1 MKRVILISSLLCAV
15 NSLLLSQTPHLTVE
29 GILRVIDVPASS
41 QADSVLTR
49 QADGTITQM
58 PIESI
63 NNRDAGACSLGYHVL
78 PADFD
83 FQNIPSNMSSSI
95 WEIRHCHDLQNN
107 TVTLP
112 SHVILTFKGGQL
124 KNYSNIIGDQ
134 TGIDAQS
141 TQIFDG
147 AALSGSWT
155 LEYVNVCWFGA
166 KADPLIN
173 SSPAFTKATSFLTNQ
188 QIRRLLIPSGN
199 YHLEEFWKITGA
211 AGAWNPTLI
220 DGYGAVLDNTVC
232 VAMFSVSLKGL
243 VVDGAERHG
252 FVFLRGQGAHHEH
265 LLARNCGLDGFYCG
279 IDAGG
284 NDYGANFQ
292 VTRCVFSGLVSL
304 QNGRHGW
311 LMEGNSTANRSWF
324 NANSVISYGAV
335 SNAEKGFTW
344 IGGTGPNGVSQMNYN
359 TYMNMNCEGNG
370 DISVDLPESKSSTF
384 IGGHFVDKDID
395 GFAFRSPG
403 GFNVNFGGR
412 YVGEVERSSFTYVN
426 TDLKGEGGIIGR
438 FEGVDDIQTKDLTVS
453 NELTV
458 SQEPFMPL
466 AWSIFPKSHE
476 VDIIA
481 ADNKTNHQFTLDLQ
495 DMPSADAL
503 VMRISR
509 FGKRNL
515 SGGYQQKYAYS
526 VLANITKDTAGN
538 YHLDWNKLN
547 DEQNCTI
554 NTVTINPAGIV
565 TIDFNTTYLMLG
577 SGFGV
582 TEYQD
587 TRDTDFR

>member
-1 MKRVILISSLLCAV
+1 MKRVILIIGLLCV
-15 NSLLLSQTPHLTVE
+15 INSFASAQTPHLTVE
-29 GILRVIDVPASS
+29 GTLQVIDVPENIE
-41 QADSVLTR
+41 ADSVLTR
-49 QADGTITQM
+49 RADGTITQM
-58 PIESI
+58 SIESLD
-63 NNRDAGACSLGYHVL
+63 NRNASGCSLGYHVI

-112 SHVILTFKGGQL
+112 NQVILSFKGGQL
-124 KNYSNIIGDQ
+124 KNYVNIIGDQ
-134 TGIDAQS
+134 TGIEAQS

-147 AALSGSWT
+147 STLSGSWT

-173 SSPAFTKATSFLTNQ
+173 SSPAFTKATAFLTNQ
-188 QIRRLLIPSGN
+188 AIRRLLIPSGH
-199 YHLEEFWKITGA
+199 YHLEEFWKITSTV
-211 AGAWNPTLI
+211 AGWYPTLI

-232 VAMFSVSLKGL
+232 VAMLDVSLKGL
-243 VVDGAERHG
+243 TVDGAERHG

-265 LLARNCGLDGFYCG
+265 LLATNCGLDGFYCG

-292 VTRCVFSGLVSL
+292 VTRSVFSGLISL
-304 QNGRHGW
+304 RNGRHGW

-359 TYMNMNCEGNG
+359 TYTNMNCEGNG

-384 IGGHFVDKDID
+384 IGGHFVDKDVD

-412 YVGEVERSSFTYVN
+412 YVGEAFS
-426 TDLKGEGGIIGR
+426 LIGR
-438 FEGVDDIQTKDLTVS
+438 RAQKKSSSQQHTRQRGEMHKRHATLAMLLLRPYVFTAHCAISTFPILFRGYFWRKTTLKNQSCFS
-453 NELTV
+453 NQILSKT
-458 SQEPFMPL
+458 
-466 AWSIFPKSHE
+466 IFK
-476 VDIIA
+476 
-481 ADNKTNHQFTLDLQ
+481 
-495 DMPSADAL
+495 
-503 VMRISR
+503 
-509 FGKRNL
+509 
-515 SGGYQQKYAYS
+515 
-526 VLANITKDTAGN
+526 
-538 YHLDWNKLN
+538 
-547 DEQNCTI
+547 
-554 NTVTINPAGIV
+554 
-565 TIDFNTTYLMLG
+565 G
-577 SGFGV
+577 SFAHSE
-582 TEYQD
+582 T
-587 TRDTDFR
+587 